1 MHEMMP
7 VNTLPHFPLNTG
19 LRVRHILRKLCPRL
33 LVDAGLRALRHSS
46 KPRQSSEA
54 ASNSPAVRVIS
65 DVRDMIRLRSD

>member
-1 MHEMMP
+1 M
-7 VNTLPHFPLNTG
+7 VVSADALPHFPLNTG

-54 ASNSPAVRVIS
+54 ASNSPAVTREIML
-65 DVRDMIRLRSD
+65 RDMIRLRSD